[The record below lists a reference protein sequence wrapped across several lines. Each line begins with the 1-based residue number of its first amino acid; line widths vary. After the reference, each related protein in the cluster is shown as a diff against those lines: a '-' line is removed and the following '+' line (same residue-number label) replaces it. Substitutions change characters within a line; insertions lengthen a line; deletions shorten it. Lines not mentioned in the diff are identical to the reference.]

1 MTIDIVFNLD
11 KLMNFKFIFFQ
22 NKMLESRQL
31 FSFKNGLK
39 FVKPDSLTETV
50 ISGLTLLQRA
60 CSEGLPG
67 TYQKGLRS

>member
-1 MTIDIVFNLD
+1 
-11 KLMNFKFIFFQ
+11 
-22 NKMLESRQL
+22 MLESRQL

-50 ISGLTLLQRA
+50 ISGMTLLQRA

-67 TYQKGLRS
+67 NFPDYGVYISSSNRAKPYNNFHKV

>member
-1 MTIDIVFNLD
+1 
-11 KLMNFKFIFFQ
+11 
-22 NKMLESRQL
+22 MLESRQL

-67 TYQKGLRS
+67 TYQKGLRC